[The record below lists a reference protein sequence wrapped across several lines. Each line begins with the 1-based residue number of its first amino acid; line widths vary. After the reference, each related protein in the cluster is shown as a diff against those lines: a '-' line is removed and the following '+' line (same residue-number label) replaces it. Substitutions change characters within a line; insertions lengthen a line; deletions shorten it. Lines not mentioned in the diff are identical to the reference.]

1 MKAFYKAVKEQLED
15 KGMTIYRLSKETGIF
30 EQTLHSML
38 SGNTASPTLD
48 NAVKIAK
55 VLDID
60 LNNLKEV
67 IKFGRRELL

>member
-1 MKAFYKAVKEQLED
+1 MEAFYTVVKDQLEN

-30 EQTLHSML
+30 EQTLHAML
-38 SGNTASPTLD
+38 NGNTSSPKLD

-60 LNNLKEV
+60 LNKLKV
-67 IKFGRRELL
+67 GD